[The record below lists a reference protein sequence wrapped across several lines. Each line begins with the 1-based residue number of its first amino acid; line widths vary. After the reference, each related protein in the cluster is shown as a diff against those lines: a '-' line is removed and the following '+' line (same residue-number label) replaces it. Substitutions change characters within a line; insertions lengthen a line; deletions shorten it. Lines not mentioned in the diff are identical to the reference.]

1 MAETIARPKPAD
13 VSRFR
18 EAFGGE
24 VITPDDGGYDEA
36 RRVWN
41 AMIDKRPAVVAR
53 PTSLADVVAAIR
65 FGREHE
71 LVIAI
76 RGGGHSMAGHS
87 TCDGGIVIDLS
98 RMRGVTVDPGRQT
111 ARANGGA
118 LLSELDR
125 AGQEHGLVCPV
136 GVVGHTG
143 VAGLTLGGG
152 MGRLQRHWGFTI
164 DNLRAVDMVTAD
176 GRHVRASENENPEL
190 FWGMRGAGANFGV
203 VTALEYQL
211 HPFGPDINRGFHL
224 YPATRV
230 HELWAMFLEWAPTAP
245 DHVMATFNF
254 IRGLPAEDFPP
265 ELAGEP
271 VIGIGVSH
279 SGAVESV
286 EQDLA
291 PLRSIAP
298 PTTGSMDAQPYLEVQ
313 TGNDEAMAWG
323 HRVYTK
329 GAFTNNLSRE
339 TLDALVDHIATV
351 EGDDSIAIWAQ
362 GGAIGRLPE
371 DAMAF
376 TGRSANFEIDAESFW
391 DDPAEDDRHL
401 AASRR
406 AMAIVEPDSTTGQYV
421 NSVSDVGANAA
432 QAVYGDAKQDRLV
445 ALKRAWD
452 PDNVFRLNHNIRP

>member
-1 MAETIARPKPAD
+1 MSETFARPKAAD
-13 VSRFR
+13 LTRFR

-24 VITPDDGGYDEA
+24 VVTPADAGYDDA

-53 PTSLADVVAAIR
+53 PLSVADVVAAVR
-65 FGREHE
+65 FGREHD

-98 RMRGVTVDPGRQT
+98 DMRGVTVDPEHQT

-152 MGRLQRHWGFTI
+152 MGRLQRRWGFTI
-164 DNLRAVDMVTAD
+164 DNLRAVEMVTAD
-176 GRHVRASENENPEL
+176 GRHVTVSETENPDL

-203 VTALEYQL
+203 VTALEFQL
-211 HPFGPDINRGFHL
+211 HPFGPNLNRGVFF
-224 YPATRV
+224 YPADRV
-230 HELWAMFLEWAPTAP
+230 HELWAMFRDWMATAP
-245 DHVMATFNF
+245 DELMATFNLMRA
-254 IRGLPAEDFPP
+254 IPEEDFPP
-265 ELAGEP
+265 GLGGGP
-271 VIGIGVSH
+271 VVGIGVTH
-279 SGAVESV
+279 SGEPGNVER
-286 EQDLA
+286 DIA

-298 PTTGSMDAQPYLEVQ
+298 AVSGSIESQDYVGVQ
-313 TGNDEAMAWG
+313 TGSDEAMAWG

-329 GAFTNNLSRE
+329 GAFSNELQPE
-339 TLDALVDHIATV
+339 TLDALIAHLATV
-351 EGDDSIAIWAQ
+351 EGDESVSIWAQ

-376 TGRSANFEIDAESFW
+376 TGRSARFEIDAEAFW
-391 DDPAEDDRHL
+391 DDPAEDARHM
-401 AASRR
+401 AWARR
-406 AMAIVEPDSTTGQYV
+406 AMAIVEPDAATGQYV
-421 NSVSDVGANAA
+421 NSVSDVGGNAA

>member
-1 MAETIARPKPAD
+1 MVDTKAGPKAPD
-13 VSRFR
+13 LTRFR

-24 VITPDDGGYDEA
+24 VITPNDAGYDDA

-41 AMIDKRPAVVAR
+41 AMIDKRPAVVVR
-53 PTSLADVVAAIR
+53 PSGVDDVVAAVR
-65 FGREHE
+65 FGRDHD

-87 TCDGGIVIDLS
+87 TCDGGVVIDLS
-98 RMRGVTVDPGRQT
+98 RMRGVTVDPERRT

-152 MGRLQRHWGFTI
+152 MGRLQRRWGFTI
-164 DNLRAVDMVTAD
+164 DNLRAVEVVTAD
-176 GRHVRASENENPEL
+176 GRHVTASETENPDL

-203 VTALEYQL
+203 VTALEFQL
-211 HPFGPDINRGFHL
+211 HPFGPNINRGVQF
-224 YPATRV
+224 YPAVRV
-230 HELWAMFLEWAPTAP
+230 HELWGMYRDWMATAP
-245 DHVMATFNF
+245 DELMATFNF
-254 IRGLPAEDFPP
+254 VRALPAEDFPP

-271 VIGIGVSH
+271 VIIIGINH
-279 SGAVESV
+279 SGNADAVER
-286 EQDLA
+286 DIG

-298 PTTGSMDAQPYLEVQ
+298 AVSGSVEAQRYVELQTASDDA
-313 TGNDEAMAWG
+313 MSWG

-329 GAFTNNLSRE
+329 GAFANDLRPE
-339 TLDALVDHIATV
+339 TLDALVAHAATV
-351 EGDDSIAIWAQ
+351 EGDESLSIWSQ

-376 TGRSANFEIDAESFW
+376 TGRSAAFQLDAESFW
-391 DDPAEDDRHL
+391 DDPAEDERHMGW
-401 AASRR
+401 ARR
-406 AMAIVEPDSTTGQYV
+406 AMAIVEPDAATGQYV
-421 NSVSDVGANAA
+421 NSITDVGPNAA
-432 QAVYGDAKQDRLV
+432 KAVYGDAKQDRLV

>member
-1 MAETIARPKPAD
+1 MVDTNAGPKPAD
-13 VSRFR
+13 LARFG

-24 VITPDDGGYDEA
+24 LITPNDAGYDDA

-53 PTSLADVVAAIR
+53 PVNVEDVVAAVR
-65 FGREHE
+65 FGREHD
-71 LVIAI
+71 LVIAV

-98 RMRGVTVDPGRQT
+98 RLRGVTVDPGRQT

-152 MGRLQRHWGFTI
+152 MGRLQRRWGFTI

-176 GRHVRASENENPEL
+176 GRHVTASDTENPDL

-203 VTALEYQL
+203 VTALEFQL
-211 HPFGPDINRGFHL
+211 HPFGPNLNRGFHL

-230 HELWAMFLEWAPTAP
+230 HELWAMFRDWAPTAP
-245 DHVMATFNF
+245 DQVMATFNLM
-254 IRGLPAEDFPP
+254 RGLPAEDFPP

-271 VIGIGVSH
+271 VVGIGVSH
-279 SGAVESV
+279 SGALESV
-286 EQDLA
+286 EDDLA

-298 PTTGSMDAQPYLEVQ
+298 PVTGSIEAESYVEIQ
-313 TGNDEAMAWG
+313 TASDEAMAWG

-329 GAFTNNLSRE
+329 GAFANDLNPE
-339 TLDALVDHIATV
+339 TLDALVAHIATV
-351 EGDDSIAIWAQ
+351 EGDDSLSIWAQ

-376 TGRSANFEIDAESFW
+376 TGRSARFEVDAESFW

-401 AASRR
+401 SASRR
-406 AMAIVEPDSTTGQYV
+406 AMAIVEPDTATGQYV
-421 NSVSDVGANAA
+421 NSLADVSGNAA
-432 QAVYGDAKQDRLV
+432 KAVYGDAKQDRLV

-452 PDNVFRLNHNIRP
+452 PDNAFRLNHNIRP

>member
-1 MAETIARPKPAD
+1 MKAAEL
-13 VSRFR
+13 SRFR
-18 EAFGGE
+18 EAFAGE
-24 VITPDDGGYDEA
+24 VISPGDAGYDDA

-53 PTSLADVVAAIR
+53 PARVADVAAAVR
-65 FGREHE
+65 FGREHD

-87 TCDGGIVIDLS
+87 TCDDGIVIDLS
-98 RMRGVTVDPGRQT
+98 RMRGVTVDPVRQT

-164 DNLRAVDMVTAD
+164 DNLRAVEVVTAD
-176 GRHVRASENENPEL
+176 GRHVSASENENPDL
-190 FWGMRGAGANFGV
+190 FWGVRGAGANFGV
-203 VTALEYQL
+203 VTALEFQL
-211 HPFGPDINRGFHL
+211 HPFGPNLNRGFNL

-230 HELWAMFLEWAPTAP
+230 HELWAMFRDWAPSAP
-245 DHVMATFNF
+245 DHVMATFNLM
-254 IRGLPAEDFPP
+254 RGLPAEDFPP

-271 VIGIGVSH
+271 LVGIGVSH
-279 SGAVESV
+279 SGALETV

-291 PLRSIAP
+291 PLRAVGP
-298 PTTGSMDAQPYLEVQ
+298 PVVGSVEPQSYVEVQ
-313 TGNDEAMAWG
+313 TASDDAMAWG

-329 GAFTNNLSRE
+329 GAFANDLRPE
-339 TLDALVDHIATV
+339 TLDALVEHVSTV
-351 EGDDSIAIWAQ
+351 EGDESLAIWAQ

-376 TGRSANFEIDAESFW
+376 TGRSARFEIDAEAFW
-391 DDPAEDDRHL
+391 DDAAEDSRHMSW
-401 AASRR
+401 ARR
-406 AMAIVEPDSTTGQYV
+406 AMAIVEPDTTTGQYV
-421 NSVSDVGANAA
+421 NSLADVGANAA
-432 QAVYGDAKQDRLV
+432 TVVYGDAKQNRLV